1 MLEDSVMKYRN
12 PVFATANTIDCEI
25 NHPVYG
31 WIPFTADPNDVEPIG
46 AEVFNAARDIAAP
59 YVAPPE
65 VPVDLSAEVRLERN
79 RRLREEVDPMVM
91 NSLRWGDLTDEQRQA
106 WVDYRRALLDVTEQQ
121 GFPEI
126 VVWPTI
132 P

>member
-1 MLEDSVMKYRN
+1 MEFRS
-12 PVFATANTIDCEI
+12 PIFIASGAIDCEI

-46 AEVFNAARDIAAP
+46 GEVFKAAKGSAAP
-59 YVAPPE
+59 YIAPPE
-65 VPVDLSAEVRLERN
+65 VAVDLAAEVRLERN